1 MITPFITIPYLSR
14 VLGPDGIG
22 EYSFTFSVVTY
33 FVLVAN
39 LGVSNYAQREIAYD
53 QDDRL
58 TQSRIFYEVNV
69 LRLFLVSVNLIV
81 YYFMISSWQVSHTI
95 YWLQALNIAA
105 VLFDISW
112 LFQGLEEFG
121 KIVLRNFIVRIAN
134 VALIF
139 ILVHQSSDLL
149 IYTALMGGMNILSG
163 VLIWLYLPKYLE
175 RVSIRE
181 WRPFRNFLII
191 LQLFL
196 PQIAIQVYVVLDKTM
211 LGLLSGSFAENGYY
225 EQADKMVKL
234 LLTIVTSLG
243 TVMMPRISF
252 AHAHGLKEDVMNY
265 ILDSRDT

>member
-1 MITPFITIPYLSR
+1 MIYQLLTLITPFITIPYLSR

-22 EYSFTFSVVTY
+22 EYSFTFSLVTY

-95 YWLQALNIAA
+95 YWLQALNIVA
-105 VLFDISW
+105 VLCDISW

-139 ILVHQSSDLL
+139 ILVHQCC
-149 IYTALMGGMNILSG
+149 IN
-163 VLIWLYLPKYLE
+163 
-175 RVSIRE
+175 
-181 WRPFRNFLII
+181 
-191 LQLFL
+191 
-196 PQIAIQVYVVLDKTM
+196 
-211 LGLLSGSFAENGYY
+211 
-225 EQADKMVKL
+225 
-234 LLTIVTSLG
+234 
-243 TVMMPRISF
+243 
-252 AHAHGLKEDVMNY
+252 
-265 ILDSRDT
+265 

>member
-1 MITPFITIPYLSR
+1 MSR

-105 VLFDISW
+105 VLFDISYTGPSVFRSSN
-112 LFQGLEEFG
+112 LYSTDGRDEYL
-121 KIVLRNFIVRIAN
+121 VRSFDL
-134 VALIF
+134 AL
-139 ILVHQSSDLL
+139 SS
-149 IYTALMGGMNILSG
+149 
-163 VLIWLYLPKYLE
+163 
-175 RVSIRE
+175 
-181 WRPFRNFLII
+181 
-191 LQLFL
+191 
-196 PQIAIQVYVVLDKTM
+196 
-211 LGLLSGSFAENGYY
+211 
-225 EQADKMVKL
+225 
-234 LLTIVTSLG
+234 
-243 TVMMPRISF
+243 
-252 AHAHGLKEDVMNY
+252 
-265 ILDSRDT
+265 